1 MFKSCLNR
9 IETIY
14 EYPYDEILPLKFW
27 SRFSVELSLRK
38 ISNGFLMISFFPMNE
53 FCDPH
58 TNEEN
63 LQNYVKIEQKK
74 FGGKEGRKTSS

>member
-1 MFKSCLNR
+1 
-9 IETIY
+9 
-14 EYPYDEILPLKFW
+14 
-27 SRFSVELSLRK
+27 
-38 ISNGFLMISFFPMNE
+38 MISFFPMNE